1 MTQLKTLSYTVDKGI
16 AKLVLNQPKSLNA
29 INLAMLDDLNTF
41 MNAMEQDESIR
52 VIILM
57 GEGKAFM
64 AGGDIKEM
72 MKMDDQVAKKFIE
85 YGNYTMNRLAGLK
98 QIMIGAI
105 NGYALG
111 GGLELALTCDL
122 RIGSSENTI
131 GFPEVGLGIM
141 PGYGGTQRAVRLI
154 GLGATKRLVF
164 TGELIDGKEAYRLGL
179 IDYLVPSADLLEEA
193 DKLADK
199 LMQQA
204 PLALKKAK
212 LAINRGSQSTLQE
225 GLLLENEIVIGLF
238 NSQDRI
244 EGMNAFVEK
253 RKANFKAK

>member
-1 MTQLKTLSYTVDKGI
+1 MIELNTLNYTVDSGI

-29 INLAMLDDLNTF
+29 INSAMLDDLNTF
-41 MNAMEQDESIR
+41 IDAIEADESVR
-52 VIILM
+52 VVILT

-72 MKMDDQVAKKFIE
+72 MKMDQQVAKKFIE
-85 YGNYTMNRLAGLK
+85 YGNYTMNRLANLK
-98 QIMIGAI
+98 QIMIGAL
-105 NGYALG
+105 NGFALG

-122 RIGSSENTI
+122 RIGCAENTI

-179 IDYLVPSADLLEEA
+179 IDYLAPKEDLLKEA
-193 DKLADK
+193 DKLAEK

-204 PLALKKAK
+204 PLALEKAK

-225 GLLLENEIVIGLF
+225 GLLLENEIVTGLF
-238 NSQDRI
+238 NSQDRV
-244 EGMNAFVEK
+244 EGMSAFVEK
-253 RKANFKAK
+253 RKANFEGK